1 MKEYIK
7 VGKIVNTHGVK
18 GCMKC
23 VPLTDDMER
32 FDELEYIYTEKDN
45 VKRKIKDVWYRKNM
59 VYIMLEDIDD
69 MNTAESFKD
78 TFISIFED
86 QLRELPEDSYYL
98 FDLEGMEVY
107 SDEGEYLGKINIIY
121 QTGAND
127 VYEIINENKSFLIP
141 AVKEVVKKVDIE
153 NKKMVINVIEGLL
166 EWNLILSLCFQNS

>member
-23 VPLTDDMER
+23 LPLTDDMER
-32 FDELEYIYTEKDN
+32 FDELEYVYTEKDDI
-45 VKRKIKDVWYRKNM
+45 KRRINDVWYRKGM
-59 VYIMLEDIDD
+59 VYIMLEDIND
-69 MNTAESFKD
+69 MDTAESFRD
-78 TFISIFED
+78 TFVSILED

-107 SDEGEYLGKINIIY
+107 STLGEYLGKIDIIY

-127 VYEIINENKSFLIP
+127 VYEIVNGNKTFLIP
-141 AVKEVVKKVDIE
+141 AVKDVVKEVDIK

-166 EWNLILSLCFQNS
+166 E